1 MDKLLSIVIPVYN
14 VEYYL
19 EKCLH
24 SVVEQIDETIEIII
38 VNDGSPDNS
47 AAIIEK
53 YKEAYPSNIVVVN
66 QKNQGLSM
74 ARNNG
79 FERSRG
85 VYVWFVDSDDWL
97 KGDAIARVKSEIAT
111 YPDADVFSS
120 LLTEYYEKDKSFV
133 EREYSGDIIMSGTEY
148 LKRMLPQGASPRF
161 IYKRV
166 FLSKNKLRFVPGLL
180 HEDAIWGYM
189 MLYKAKI
196 VKIIEKPVY
205 IYRIRLSDSI
215 MSSIHVK
222 SAYDLVKGHKIL
234 MSWMVDNVAEKD
246 RRLFEYRIFGLI
258 KSLLDFCK
266 NLLGTEEYQS
276 FMKENESYL
285 KKSAKKAYGF
295 KRIDFSLLIIAFN
308 PNTFSRLCCIKNIF
322 S

>member
-1 MDKLLSIVIPVYN
+1 MDRLLSIVIPVYN
-14 VEYYL
+14 VERYL

-24 SVVEQIDETIEIII
+24 SVVEQLDETIEVII

-53 YKEAYPSNIVVVN
+53 YREAYPSNIVVVN

-79 FERSRG
+79 LERSCG
-85 VYVWFVDSDDWL
+85 EYVWFVDSDDWL

-111 YPDADVFSS
+111 YPDVDVFSS
-120 LLTEYYEKDKSFV
+120 FLAEYYEKDESIV
-133 EREYSGDIIMSGTEY
+133 ERKYSGDIIMSGTEY

-161 IYKRV
+161 IYKHC
-166 FLSKNKLRFVPGLL
+166 FLSKNELRFVPGLL

-189 MLYKAKI
+189 MLYKAQS
-196 VKIIEKPVY
+196 VKIIESPVY
-205 IYRIRLSDSI
+205 VYRIRLSDSI
-215 MSSIHVK
+215 MSSIHIK
-222 SAYDLVKGHKIL
+222 SAYDLVKGHKLLI
-234 MSWMVDNVAEKD
+234 SWMENNVAEKD
-246 RRLFEYRIFGLI
+246 KRLFEYRIFGLI

-266 NLLGTEEYQS
+266 NLLGTEEYNS
-276 FMKENESYL
+276 FLTENKSYL
-285 KKSAKKAYGF
+285 KKSAKIAYSF
-295 KRIDFSLLIIAFN
+295 KRTDFSLLIIAFN
-308 PNTFSRLCCIKNIF
+308 PNAFSRLCSIKNIF